1 MVLYSY
7 KIDFGGT
14 KLNLRTHKWKWISS
28 VIVLLG
34 LVSSIVFYRNE
45 QAYAEAIK
53 NAKAAVE
60 LEDYDLAYQSISEK
74 KPKTADELLFKKIKS
89 NFPN

>member
-1 MVLYSY
+1 M
-7 KIDFGGT
+7 DFKCYRIT
-14 KLNLRTHKWKWISS
+14 RFSFINS
-28 VIVLLG
+28 
-34 LVSSIVFYRNE
+34 FYRNE

-74 KPKTADELLFKKIKS
+74 KPKTADELLFKKIKLIKFSKLNLASDYDLSPPLGVSLIS
-89 NFPN
+89 NG